1 MFDLSIV
8 STYLAPSIVIICLC
22 IGYIIKNLVPAET
35 VNRFIPLIVAV
46 LGVVC
51 AIIAAMTAGQ
61 AVTLET
67 VVTGLMSG
75 LTSTGMYEAFKNIIG
90 SAAKE

>member
-22 IGYIIKNLVPAET
+22 VGYIIKNLVPAET

-51 AIIAAMTAGQ
+51 AIAAAMTAGQ
-61 AVTLET
+61 TVTLET

>member
-22 IGYIIKNLVPAET
+22 VGYIIKNLVPAEN

-61 AVTLET
+61 TVTLET

>member
-1 MFDLSIV
+1 
-8 STYLAPSIVIICLC
+8 
-22 IGYIIKNLVPAET
+22 
-35 VNRFIPLIVAV
+35 
-46 LGVVC
+46 
-51 AIIAAMTAGQ
+51 MTAGQ